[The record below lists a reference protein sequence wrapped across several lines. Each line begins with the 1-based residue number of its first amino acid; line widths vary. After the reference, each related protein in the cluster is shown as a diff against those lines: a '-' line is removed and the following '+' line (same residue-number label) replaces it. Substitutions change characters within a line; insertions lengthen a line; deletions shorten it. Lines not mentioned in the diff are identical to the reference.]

1 MCQYIII
8 GITIY
13 LRLYFLSIKDFMDI
27 EKEYLLN
34 ISKGNTKAFDSLFI
48 LHYPRVKNFIMSL
61 VKNEEDAR
69 DLSQDVFL
77 KIWNNRE
84 KLPEIKFF
92 RTYLFQMSKNAV
104 FDFFRENTPL
114 DNYEEE
120 YKIKSDSLEESIE
133 ARDLEILIDTFV
145 ESMPEQRKKIYK
157 MSRKEGLT
165 NDEISIKLD
174 ISKRTVET
182 HISSALKDIRKF
194 LMGLIFFFY

>member
-1 MCQYIII
+1 
-8 GITIY
+8 
-13 LRLYFLSIKDFMDI
+13 MDI

-69 DLSQDVFL
+69 DLSQDIFL

-84 KLPEIKFF
+84 KLPEIQYF

-104 FDFFRENTPL
+104 FDFFKENAL
-114 DNYEEE
+114 FDDYEGG
-120 YKIKSDSLEESIE
+120 YKIKDFDSLEESIE
-133 ARDLEILIDTFV
+133 ARDLEMLIDTLV

-157 MSRKEGLT
+157 MSRKEGFT
-165 NDEISIKLD
+165 NEEISIKLE

-182 HISSALKDIRKF
+182 HISSALKDIRKL
-194 LMGLIFFFY
+194 LMNIILFFY